1 MNIRSAAVNSGMSG
15 RGVSAGGASSPAAIP
30 NRSSWPSTFLRRDS
44 AMLSS
49 TFSKTWIS
57 WERRTFMESKAPL
70 RIRFSTARLFMS
82 VQSNIRWQK
91 S

>member
-1 MNIRSAAVNSGMSG
+1 
-15 RGVSAGGASSPAAIP
+15 
-30 NRSSWPSTFLRRDS
+30 
-44 AMLSS
+44 MLSS

-82 VQSNIRWQK
+82 VQSNIRWEK